1 MTESAEALI
10 GAIGRLVNEERV
22 LCVCDR
28 VCCGA
33 KLRATAC
40 HALAHKLS
48 LNIVY
53 ALQYHSV
60 LSCIL
65 ARPLRSGLG
74 EGLPRQSL
82 GVLFVGERPRFALP
96 PAGGLPHAPP
106 VEPTAAVA
114 AAASCSRST
123 SSPTSSKTSSSAGG
137 GGGGAGAACFSAAA
151 AAAFLFFNDAAVAAA
166 RFAFGIS
173 DARPRL
179 KLRQVSRDAR
189 ADHDK
194 LLTASRARSVHEHVG
209 CRYGRFARST
219 ATVNCPLVTN
229 RS

>member
-74 EGLPRQSL
+74 EGLPRPSL
-82 GVLFVGERPRFALP
+82 GVDCPTFVGERPRFP
-96 PAGGLPHAPP
+96 PAGKCSR
-106 VEPTAAVA
+106 ECRTRAAVPWSLNGSNLVVEVA
-114 AAASCSRST
+114 LIPYPSAKCNFNVFPGRIRIRIRSR
-123 SSPTSSKTSSSAGG
+123 
-137 GGGGAGAACFSAAA
+137 
-151 AAAFLFFNDAAVAAA
+151 
-166 RFAFGIS
+166 IS
-173 DARPRL
+173 
-179 KLRQVSRDAR
+179 VC
-189 ADHDK
+189 
-194 LLTASRARSVHEHVG
+194 T
-209 CRYGRFARST
+209 
-219 ATVNCPLVTN
+219 
-229 RS
+229 

>member
-74 EGLPRQSL
+74 EGLPRPSL
-82 GVLFVGERPRFALP
+82 GVSFVGERSRFALP
-96 PAGGLPHAPP
+96 STNNH
-106 VEPTAAVA
+106 VRAVA
-114 AAASCSRST
+114 
-123 SSPTSSKTSSSAGG
+123 
-137 GGGGAGAACFSAAA
+137 
-151 AAAFLFFNDAAVAAA
+151 VE
-166 RFAFGIS
+166 FAHLS
-173 DARPRL
+173 
-179 KLRQVSRDAR
+179 Q
-189 ADHDK
+189 
-194 LLTASRARSVHEHVG
+194 
-209 CRYGRFARST
+209 
-219 ATVNCPLVTN
+219 
-229 RS
+229 